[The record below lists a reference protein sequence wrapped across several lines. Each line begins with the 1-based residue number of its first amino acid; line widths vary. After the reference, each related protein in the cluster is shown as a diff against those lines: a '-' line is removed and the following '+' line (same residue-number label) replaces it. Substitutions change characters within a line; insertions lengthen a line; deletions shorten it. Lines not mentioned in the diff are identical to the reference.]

1 MDNIKEKFLAK
12 FENKGN
18 KKTIENLVVFVIIL
32 IATIIFINYIWNGD
46 KKNKK
51 NINNEQNEIIG
62 SNQFDEQ
69 SSVIPNNS
77 GNSALENQLEEIL
90 KKLEGV
96 GNVKVLITYAE
107 TNKVVPM
114 YNEDI
119 QQSTTQEEDTQ
130 GGVRTINENSSKKE
144 VVYQE
149 NNGQKSVVTS
159 SVVTPE
165 IKGAVVLAKGA
176 SNGVVKSNI
185 IQAVEAAT
193 GLPTH
198 KIQVFEMKGD

>member
-51 NINNEQNEIIG
+51 NINNKQNEIIE
-62 SNQFDEQ
+62 SNKFDEQ

-149 NNGQKSVVTS
+149 NNGKKSVVTS

>member
-1 MDNIKEKFLAK
+1 MDNIKEKLLAK
-12 FENKGN
+12 FDNKGN

-46 KKNKK
+46 KKK
-51 NINNEQNEIIG
+51 NTDSKQSVMVDTKLEEQTMATS
-62 SNQFDEQ
+62 SN
-69 SSVIPNNS
+69 SSS
-77 GNSALENQLEEIL
+77 LENQLEELL

-96 GNVKVLITYAE
+96 EDAKVLITYAE
-107 TNKVVPM
+107 SNKVIPM
-114 YNEDI
+114 YNEDN
-119 QQSTTQEEDTQ
+119 QHSTTQEEDNQ

-149 NNGQKSVVTS
+149 SNGQKSVVTS
-159 SVVTPE
+159 SVITPE

-176 SNGVVKSNI
+176 SSSVIKSNI

-198 KIQVFEMKGD
+198 KIQVFEMK

>member
-1 MDNIKEKFLAK
+1 MDTIKEKFLAK

-51 NINNEQNEIIG
+51 NINNDQNEIIG

-69 SSVIPNNS
+69 SSVVQNNS

>member
-1 MDNIKEKFLAK
+1 MNNIKEKFLEK
-12 FENKGN
+12 FEHKGN

-46 KKNKK
+46 KKD
-51 NINNEQNEIIG
+51 NNDNRQGILADK
-62 SNQFDEQ
+62 QFEERTTIDTNNVV
-69 SSVIPNNS
+69 SSS
-77 GNSALENQLEEIL
+77 LEVQLEEIL
-90 KKLEGV
+90 RKLAGV
-96 GNVKVLITYAE
+96 EDVKVLITYAE

-114 YNEDI
+114 YNEDN
-119 QQSTTQEEDTQ
+119 QQSTTQEEDNQ

-149 NNGQKSVVTS
+149 NNGQKSIATS
-159 SVVTPE
+159 SVISPE

-176 SNGVVKSNI
+176 NNSVVKSNI
-185 IQAVEAAT
+185 VQAVEAAT

-198 KIQVFEMKGD
+198 KIQVFEMK

>member
-1 MDNIKEKFLAK
+1 MGNLKNIFLSK
-12 FENKGN
+12 IENKGN
-18 KKTIENLVVFVIIL
+18 KKNIENLVVFVIIL

-46 KKNKK
+46 KKKDNNK
-51 NINNEQNEIIG
+51 QNVLV
-62 SNQFDEQ
+62 N
-69 SSVIPNNS
+69 
-77 GNSALENQLEEIL
+77 NQLEEQNISSSNNYTSGSLENQIEELL
-90 KKLEGV
+90 KKLAGV
-96 GNVKVLITYAE
+96 EDVKVLITYSE

-114 YNEDI
+114 YNEDV
-119 QQSTTQEEDTQ
+119 QQSTTQEEDNQ
-130 GGVRTINENSSKKE
+130 GGVRTINENSNKKE

-149 NNGQKSVVTS
+149 NNGQKIVVTS

-176 SNGVVKSNI
+176 SNSSVKSNI

-198 KIQVFEMKGD
+198 KIQVFEMK